1 MKKYKKKFIVSGD
14 ILELYEYEN
23 DIYTD
28 YDLSKFRDHPGR
40 CNSSITDEDTKKMN
54 RAKTSNRSA
63 RNVRR
68 LVNSNIEEYSK
79 FVTLTFR
86 DDVKD
91 LKEANYIFK
100 KFKQRL
106 DYQLKITSKYLC
118 VPEFTKKGRV
128 HFHVIFFNLPFI
140 KNTTLEMIWGQGFI
154 KINKIDNCDNVG
166 SYVVKY
172 MTKDNEQLIEQKSYF
187 TSRNLEKSIEFIN
200 EKEIEILA
208 DSLSPTDVVYEQTFE
223 NDFVGQVKY
232 TQYNL
237 KRQEVLNKYKKIEKR
252 KIIERNINSVEN
264 VGVY

>member
-166 SYVVKY
+166 AYVSKY
-172 MTKDNEQLIEQKSYF
+172 MTKDNEQMIEEKSYF
-187 TSRNLEKSIEFIN
+187 TSRNLEKPLEIVN

-208 DSLSPTDVVYEQTFE
+208 DSLSPTDVVYLNSFV
-223 NDFVGQVKY
+223 NDYLGLVNY
-232 TQYNL
+232 TQYNI
-237 KRQEVLNKYKKIEKR
+237 KEQVKLN
-252 KIIERNINSVEN
+252 NINPIEVN
-264 VGVY
+264 W

>member
-1 MKKYKKKFIVSGD
+1 M
-14 ILELYEYEN
+14 
-23 DIYTD
+23 
-28 YDLSKFRDHPGR
+28 
-40 CNSSITDEDTKKMN
+40 
-54 RAKTSNRSA
+54 
-63 RNVRR
+63 
-68 LVNSNIEEYSK
+68 
-79 FVTLTFR
+79 
-86 DDVKD
+86 
-91 LKEANYIFK
+91 
-100 KFKQRL
+100 

-166 SYVVKY
+166 SYVAKF

>member
-28 YDLSKFRDHPGR
+28 YDLSKFRNHPGR

-166 SYVVKY
+166 AYVSKY
-172 MTKDNEQLIEQKSYF
+172 MTKDNEQMIEEKSYF
-187 TSRNLEKSIEFIN
+187 TSRNLEKPLEIVN

-208 DSLSPTDVVYEQTFE
+208 DSLSPTDVVYLNSFV
-223 NDFVGQVKY
+223 NDYLGLVNY
-232 TQYNL
+232 TQYNI
-237 KRQEVLNKYKKIEKR
+237 KEQVKLN
-252 KIIERNINSVEN
+252 NINPIEVN
-264 VGVY
+264 W

>member
-68 LVNSNIEEYSK
+68 LVNSNIEKNSK
-79 FVTLTFR
+79 FVTLTFEEDIR
-86 DDVKD
+86 ELKD
-91 LKEANYIFK
+91 ANYIFK

-106 DYQLKITSKYLC
+106 EYQLKINLKYLC

-140 KNTTLEMIWGQGFI
+140 KNTTLGMIWGHGFI

-166 SYVVKY
+166 SYVAKY
-172 MTKDNEQLIEQKSYF
+172 MTKENEKLIEQKSYF
-187 TSRNLEKSIEFIN
+187 TSRNLEKPIEIIN

>member
-128 HFHVIFFNLPFI
+128 HYHVIFFNLPYI

-166 SYVVKY
+166 SYVAKY

-208 DSLSPTDVVYEQTFE
+208 DSLSPTDVVYLNSFV
-223 NDFVGQVKY
+223 NDYLGLVNY
-232 TQYNL
+232 TQYNI
-237 KRQEVLNKYKKIEKR
+237 KEQVKLN
-252 KIIERNINSVEN
+252 NINPIEVN
-264 VGVY
+264 W

>member
-28 YDLSKFRDHPGR
+28 YDLSKFREHTGR
-40 CNSSITDEDTKKMN
+40 CNSSVTDEDTKRIN
-54 RAKTSNRSA
+54 REKTSNRSA

-68 LVNSNIEEYSK
+68 LVNTNIQENSK
-79 FVTLTFR
+79 FVTLTFGE
-86 DDVKD
+86 DIKD
-91 LKEANYIFK
+91 LKESNYIFK

-106 DYQLKITSKYLC
+106 EYQLKINLKYLC

-166 SYVVKY
+166 SYVAKY
-172 MTKDNEQLIEQKSYF
+172 MTKENEQLIEQKSYF
-187 TSRNLEKSIEFIN
+187 TSRNLDKPIELIN

-208 DSLSPTDVVYEQTFE
+208 DSLSQSDVVYENSFE
-223 NDFVGQVKY
+223 NDFVGQVNY

-237 KRQEVLNKYKKIEKR
+237 KRQEVLAKYKKIEKR
-252 KIIERNINSVEN
+252 KIIERQIKSIENI
-264 VGVY
+264 GVY